1 MRERGSVLMLMPAA
15 VLILLILGAIA
26 VDAAVVHLGQRQLA
40 NAVAAAANDAAG
52 AALSDAAFYGDGR
65 LTVDPARARSVAGIS
80 FAAAFPPSR
89 SGAVTP
95 AGPPSVSV
103 SGDQVCVAAEA
114 RVRHIFARAIPGVA
128 HSTVV
133 RARSAATA
141 VRGSAATAP
150 AAC

>member
-1 MRERGSVLMLMPAA
+1 MLMPAA

-26 VDAAVVHLGQRQLA
+26 VDSAVVHLGQRQLA

-52 AALSDAAFYGDGR
+52 AALSDDAFYGGGQLIIDAGR
-65 LTVDPARARSVAGIS
+65 ARAVADAS
-80 FAAAFPPSR
+80 FAAAFPSGRP
-89 SGAVTP
+89 GAVTP
-95 AGPPSVSV
+95 SGPPSVAV
-103 SGDQVCVAAEA
+103 SGDQICVAAEA

-128 HSTVV
+128 TTTVV

-141 VRGSAATAP
+141 VRGSAVASP